1 MLIVTRSAA
10 QAVVVGEFD
19 GFERVLK
26 VTVLAVRGGQVRLGF
41 ELLGDE
47 TDTDGDA
54 WEQSASERPASR
66 RSGRRTASTRR
77 SLATAQVN
85 SVPHLGGS

>member
-1 MLIVTRSAA
+1 MLIVTRSAE

-26 VTVLAVRGGQVRLGF
+26 VTVLAVRGGKVRLGF

-47 TDTDGDA
+47 TVSDSDA
-54 WEQSASERPASR
+54 WEQASECLLT
-66 RSGRRTASTRR
+66 G
-77 SLATAQVN
+77 
-85 SVPHLGGS
+85 